1 MRASFAALL
10 AAFAIV
16 ACAQKQDTGAALPPP
31 PAETVVA
38 APADEDAC
46 KASQYQHLIGKKK
59 ADIPA
64 TPAGASW
71 RVTCTTCP
79 VTMDFRA
86 DRLNIF
92 FNEKTEVIEV
102 VKCG

>member
-1 MRASFAALL
+1 MRTTFAALL

-16 ACAQKQDTGAALPPP
+16 ACAQKDEEASAPLPPP
-31 PAETVVA
+31 SETVA
-38 APADEDAC
+38 APSDDDVC
-46 KASQYQHLIGKKK
+46 KASQYAHLIGKKK
-59 ADIPA
+59 ADIPTA
-64 TPAGASW
+64 PAGASW

>member
-1 MRASFAALL
+1 MRTTFAALL

-16 ACAQKQDTGAALPPP
+16 ACAQKDEETSAPLPPP
-31 PAETVVA
+31 PSETVA
-38 APADEDAC
+38 APSDDDAC
-46 KASQYQHLIGKKK
+46 KASQYTHLIGKKK
-59 ADIPA
+59 AEIPSA
-64 TPAGASW
+64 PAGASW